1 MGAPHPPPAS
11 AKNSL
16 VFSSLAHTMRR
27 NFIIPKNL
35 AAELQRS
42 ETKDQRSGGR
52 DPWAAVR
59 VKKNADAAVMSR
71 RAGSG

>member
-1 MGAPHPPPAS
+1 
-11 AKNSL
+11 
-16 VFSSLAHTMRR
+16 MRR

-42 ETKDQRSGGR
+42 ETKDQGAGIRGPLSGQ
-52 DPWAAVR
+52 
-59 VKKNADAAVMSR
+59 KKNADAAVMSR